1 MFSKPSKTSNE
12 LHDDGPFIKQ
22 PLEMKLHQRVLISE
36 QEHLK
41 AFPKPVEKP
50 SKMAALLVV
59 ISEHSE
65 SIWRFNHKMQQIKLN
80 L

>member
-22 PLEMKLHQRVLISE
+22 ALEVKLHQRVLISE
-36 QEHLK
+36 QEHQK

-50 SKMAALLVV
+50 SKMDAFLDV
-59 ISEHSE
+59 INEHSE
-65 SIWRFNHKMQQIKLN
+65 NYKIQQIKLN
-80 L
+80 F